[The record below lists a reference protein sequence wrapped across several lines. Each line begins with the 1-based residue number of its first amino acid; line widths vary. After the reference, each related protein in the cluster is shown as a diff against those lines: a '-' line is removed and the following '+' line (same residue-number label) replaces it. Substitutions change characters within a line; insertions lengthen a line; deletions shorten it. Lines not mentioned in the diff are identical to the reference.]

1 MSLAQQFTIFITCII
16 TGAATAPV
24 AGAGLIMLVVVLNA
38 VGLPVEGIALI
49 VGVDRIINMCRS
61 TVNVIGDT
69 MASVVIAKSE
79 GELGEIKLKD

>member
-1 MSLAQQFTIFITCII
+1 
-16 TGAATAPV
+16 
-24 AGAGLIMLVVVLNA
+24 MLVVVLNA

-79 GELGEIKLKD
+79 GELGEIKVKD